1 MEVKAMGQGRHQAY
15 NSEIVNSGTDL
26 DKNIE
31 KIKLSEKHTT
41 LDKESTREVKDSVDK
56 LNKLLEGQDIR
67 LEYEIY
73 GKFRDLT
80 IRLID
85 TKTKEVIKEI
95 PPRKIIDM
103 VAKLCEMAG
112 VLIDEKA

>member
-1 MEVKAMGQGRHQAY
+1 MEVKAISQGRHQAY
-15 NSEIVNSGTDL
+15 NSEIINNDINL
-26 DKNIE
+26 DTNVE
-31 KIKLSEKHTT
+31 KIKLNEKHTT
-41 LDKESTREVKDSVDK
+41 LDKENTKEVKNSVDK

-80 IRLID
+80 IRLIN

-112 VLIDEKA
+112 VLVDEKA